1 MLIHP
6 SKWLPECERQICTM
20 HMKRLFRI
28 NNVGMPANNF
38 HSNMFYSH
46 KWFHLTF
53 LYHLY
58 TLLKKLK
65 KLLVSLW
72 KCTFSH
78 KFNTYLKGLKKS
90 RKRALSIPS
99 RYLQNFLKCST
110 SICFEVASKGVPKIS
125 LFLLSSH
132 IIFWAEENRWR
143 KTFGFHGLIEKV
155 FAYHLCR
162 LAGKIIGTRY
172 TADSLINLDTP
183 VEFQAFV
190 LTGYLISY
198 LSEA

>member
-1 MLIHP
+1 MLNFKSVLRLHP
-6 SKWLPECERQICTM
+6 
-20 HMKRLFRI
+20 
-28 NNVGMPANNF
+28 
-38 HSNMFYSH
+38 
-46 KWFHLTF
+46 
-53 LYHLY
+53 
-58 TLLKKLK
+58 
-65 KLLVSLW
+65 
-72 KCTFSH
+72 
-78 KFNTYLKGLKKS
+78 
-90 RKRALSIPS
+90 
-99 RYLQNFLKCST
+99 
-110 SICFEVASKGVPKIS
+110 SKGVPKIS

-198 LSEA
+198 QYCIQFVWSIERQNIMKGYSHTETLLLTISTWKSCSFKVQLIC

>member
-1 MLIHP
+1 MFNWKLNDT
-6 SKWLPECERQICTM
+6 TM
-20 HMKRLFRI
+20 HWVRIFSGRVFLFAI
-28 NNVGMPANNF
+28 F
-38 HSNMFYSH
+38 
-46 KWFHLTF
+46 K
-53 LYHLY
+53 
-58 TLLKKLK
+58 KKLK
-65 KLLVSLW
+65 KLLVKSQVYENVLSAIISTLM
-72 KCTFSH
+72 KM
-78 KFNTYLKGLKKS
+78 S

-99 RYLQNFLKCST
+99 RYLHNFLKCSS

-132 IIFWAEENRWR
+132 IIFRAEENRWR

-183 VEFQAFV
+183 EEFQAFV